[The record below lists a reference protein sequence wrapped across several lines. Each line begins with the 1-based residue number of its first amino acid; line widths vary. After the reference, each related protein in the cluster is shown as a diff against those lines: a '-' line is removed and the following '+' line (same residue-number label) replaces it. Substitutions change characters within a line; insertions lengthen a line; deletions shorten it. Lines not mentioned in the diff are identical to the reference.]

1 MVTLDYR
8 VKVSKR
14 TVSRK
19 PRLQNLSDKVAAA
32 LKLLK
37 KPIPPRPVPVI
48 DESELRHI
56 LTTFFNTPRSV
67 LNSEESLG
75 DLKAISREASRSVRV
90 RPNPTTGKTLSD
102 LLTWAE
108 LESILRRFDE
118 RSLCIIALTCGRPI
132 WSVDDIERSLIR
144 IEEANGYVFWQHNP
158 DAFCEEEREMNREK
172 IASFRIVREK
182 IDGRW
187 RIAESEKTP
196 VFNELKQALGP
207 HLEN

>member
-1 MVTLDYR
+1 VN
-8 VKVSKR
+8 
-14 TVSRK
+14 RK
-19 PRLQNLSDKVAAA
+19 PRLQNLPDKIAAA

-37 KPIPPRPVPVI
+37 NPIPPRPIPVL
-48 DESELRHI
+48 DDSELRHI

-67 LNSEESLG
+67 LNEEESLG

-90 RPNPTTGKTLSD
+90 RPNPTTGNTLSD

-108 LESILRRFDE
+108 LERILRQLDE

-132 WSVDDIERSLIR
+132 WSVDDIEFSLIR
-144 IEEANGYVFWQHNP
+144 IEQENGHVFWQHNP
-158 DAFCEEEREMNREK
+158 AAFTEEEREMNREK
-172 IASFRIVREK
+172 LASFRIVREK

-187 RIAESEKTP
+187 RIAESETTA

-207 HLEN
+207 YLE

>member
-1 MVTLDYR
+1 MVTLNYR
-8 VKVSKR
+8 VKVSKE

-19 PRLQNLSDKVAAA
+19 PRLQNLSDKVSAA

-37 KPIPPRPVPVI
+37 TPIPPRPVPVV
-48 DESELRHI
+48 DESELKYL
-56 LTTFFNTPRSV
+56 LTKFFNTPRSV
-67 LNSEESLG
+67 LNEEESLG

-102 LLTWAE
+102 LLTWSE
-108 LESILRRFDE
+108 LETILRKLDE

-144 IEEANGYVFWQHNP
+144 IEEENGHVYWQHNP
-158 DAFCEEEREMNREK
+158 DAFCEEEREWNREK
-172 IASFRIVREK
+172 LASFRITREK

-187 RIAESEKTP
+187 RIAESETTT
-196 VFNELKQALGP
+196 VFNELKKALGP
-207 HLEN
+207 YLE